1 MANKTIPQ
9 LPEQTGKT
17 DNDLL
22 AIVDSGETTTSK
34 IKISTLL
41 DGVGGKFIDA
51 GGLNNIVPDYYA
63 TTAISDDVDNCFIA
77 GGTGNEI
84 GSIGG
89 AAYDNNVIIGG
100 LNNSLPRGKEMTIIG
115 GDSNR
120 LYAGGSNATDSVVIG
135 GNGSDDDGWKSA
147 SIASTTGRN
156 DGRLNSVMLG
166 GVSNIITNAAD
177 KSATIG
183 GTTNTMTGDN
193 SVAAGGTSNTVSGSN
208 NAIIGGTDGTNSST
222 RSVMIGGRQ
231 NNMGSESGEASII
244 AGGRVNTLTTN
255 TYGRYNGIYSSY
267 GSTIRNGG
275 GASFYNSQ
283 LLILGGDNNV
293 IEHTGTYPNMTTVG
307 GNNNTL
313 EDSTRGVIVGGNNT
327 TLSGHINSV
336 MIGCSGRTSGSD
348 YYTYVESLEAFT
360 HIVLNDYSNLNFA
373 SDSAAATGGVPLGGL
388 YHNSGD
394 LKVRIT

>member
-63 TTAISDDVDNCFIA
+63 PTAISDAVDNCFIA

-84 GSIGG
+84 GSLGG
-89 AAYDNNVIIGG
+89 SGYDNNVIIGG

-156 DGRLNSVMLG
+156 DGRLNSVILG
-166 GVSNIITNAAD
+166 GVSNIITNAGD
-177 KSATIG
+177 QSATVG
-183 GTTNTMTGDN
+183 GSSNTITHDRTVILGGSSLSSLQNDEAVMPNVRITNYSSLNFTDDTAA
-193 SVAAGGTSNTVSGSN
+193 AAGGV
-208 NAIIGGTDGTNSST
+208 
-222 RSVMIGGRQ
+222 
-231 NNMGSESGEASII
+231 
-244 AGGRVNTLTTN
+244 
-255 TYGRYNGIYSSY
+255 
-267 GSTIRNGG
+267 
-275 GASFYNSQ
+275 Q
-283 LLILGGDNNV
+283 LGQ
-293 IEHTGTYPNMTTVG
+293 
-307 GNNNTL
+307 
-313 EDSTRGVIVGGNNT
+313 
-327 TLSGHINSV
+327 
-336 MIGCSGRTSGSD
+336 
-348 YYTYVESLEAFT
+348 
-360 HIVLNDYSNLNFA
+360 
-373 SDSAAATGGVPLGGL
+373 L
-388 YHNSGD
+388 YHNAGAVR
-394 LKVRIT
+394 VRIA